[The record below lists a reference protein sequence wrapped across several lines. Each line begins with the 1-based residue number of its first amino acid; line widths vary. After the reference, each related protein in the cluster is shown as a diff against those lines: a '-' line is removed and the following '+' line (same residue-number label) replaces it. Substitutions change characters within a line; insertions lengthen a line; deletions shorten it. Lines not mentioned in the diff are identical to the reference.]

1 MKFYP
6 YWWEDYKPYHFQNC
20 SINNQTY
27 DLVIIGS
34 GYTGICA
41 AQESVSKNLKTLLID
56 QNALGEGASTRSAG
70 MVSGGL
76 NLGKKVDLF
85 KEYGYQMAV
94 DFIKES
100 IDSYRFLEDRING
113 YHTEVKFQKTGR
125 LVLAHSKKKLEALRK
140 KTDLLNKLTNLKLD
154 FLKNIDHEILNDYYK
169 GGMLVHDAA
178 SIHPSLFY
186 KFLLDKALN
195 CKLDIFSPCKLLSHK
210 KIENYHI
217 VNTTEGIVKTKFLL
231 FATNGY
237 SEKEIGKENYNIIGV
252 PSYIAVTN
260 EIGTEAISK
269 VMPKLRM
276 YSDTKNDLFYF
287 RPTPDHK
294 RLLFGAFPV
303 WAYQK
308 ESSRFVESF
317 FYKNISRILPSLNNF
332 KINYIWGGKVGVT
345 FNTLPQV
352 KNENNRL
359 YVFGCNGSGVALMP
373 YLGYKSISLIT
384 KKNNSMITITKINN
398 KKNYFKKII
407 SFLLPIVGI
416 YYRKKEDIENKFF

>member
-1 MKFYP
+1 M
-6 YWWEDYKPYHFQNC
+6 
-20 SINNQTY
+20 
-27 DLVIIGS
+27 IIGA

-85 KEYGYQMAV
+85 KEYGDQMAV

-100 IDSYRFLEDRING
+100 IDSYRFLEDRVNG

-154 FLKNIDHEILNDYYK
+154 FLKNIDHEISNDYYK

-210 KIENYHI
+210 KKENYYI
-217 VNTTEGIVKTKFLL
+217 VNTTEGVVKTEYLL

-260 EIGTEAISK
+260 EIGTEAINK
-269 VMPKLRM
+269 AMPKLRM

-294 RLLFGAFPV
+294 RLLFGSFPI

-308 ESSRFVESF
+308 ESSRLVESF
-317 FYKNISRILPSLNNF
+317 FYKNISRILPSLGNF
-332 KINYIWGGKVGVT
+332 IIDYIWGGKVGVT

-373 YLGYKSISLIT
+373 YLGHKSISLIT
-384 KKNNSMITITKINN
+384 KKNNSLLTITKIRN
-398 KKNYFKKII
+398 KKNYLKKVI
-407 SFLLPIVGI
+407 SFLLPLLGF
-416 YYRKKEDIENKFF
+416 YYRKKEAIENKFF

>member
-27 DLVIIGS
+27 DLIIIGA

-85 KEYGYQMAV
+85 KEYGDQMAV

-100 IDSYRFLEDRING
+100 IDSYRFLEDRVNG
-113 YHTEVKFQKTGR
+113 YHSEVKFQKTGR

-140 KTDLLNKLTNLKLD
+140 KIDLLNRLTNLKLD
-154 FLKNIDHEILNDYYK
+154 FLNNIDHEISNDYYK

-345 FNTLPQV
+345 FNTLPHV
-352 KNENNRL
+352 KNEKNKL

-384 KKNNSMITITKINN
+384 KKTNSPIIITKINS

-407 SFLLPIVGI
+407 SFLLPVLGI
-416 YYRKKEDIENKFF
+416 YYRKKEEIENKFF

>member
-27 DLVIIGS
+27 DLVIIGA

-76 NLGKKVDLF
+76 NFGKKVDLF
-85 KEYGYQMAV
+85 KEYGDQMAV

-100 IDSYRFLEDRING
+100 IDSYRFLEDRVNG

-140 KTDLLNKLTNLKLD
+140 KIDLLNRLTNLKLD
-154 FLKNIDHEILNDYYK
+154 FLKNIDHEISNDYYK

-345 FNTLPQV
+345 FNTLPHV
-352 KNENNRL
+352 KNEKNKL

-384 KKNNSMITITKINN
+384 KKTNSPIIITKINS

-407 SFLLPIVGI
+407 SFLLPVLGI
-416 YYRKKEDIENKFF
+416 YYRKKEEIENKFF

>member
-27 DLVIIGS
+27 DLVIIGA

-76 NLGKKVDLF
+76 NFGKKVDLF
-85 KEYGYQMAV
+85 KEYGDQMAV

-100 IDSYRFLEDRING
+100 IDSYRFLEDRVNG

-140 KTDLLNKLTNLKLD
+140 KKDLLNRLTNLKLD
-154 FLKNIDHEILNDYYK
+154 FLKNIDHEISNDYYK

-217 VNTTEGIVKTKFLL
+217 VNTTEGVVKTKFLL

-345 FNTLPQV
+345 FNTLPHV
-352 KNENNRL
+352 KNEKNKL

-384 KKNNSMITITKINN
+384 KKTNSPIIITKINS

-407 SFLLPIVGI
+407 SFLLPVLGI
-416 YYRKKEDIENKFF
+416 YYRKKEEIENKFF

>member
-27 DLVIIGS
+27 DLVIIGA

-85 KEYGYQMAV
+85 KEYGDQMAV

-100 IDSYRFLEDRING
+100 IDSYRFLEDRVNG

-416 YYRKKEDIENKFF
+416 YYRKKEVIENKFF

>member
-1 MKFYP
+1 LKFYP

-27 DLVIIGS
+27 DLVIIGA

-85 KEYGYQMAV
+85 KEYGDQMAV

-100 IDSYRFLEDRING
+100 IDSYRFLEDRVNG

>member
-27 DLVIIGS
+27 DLVIIGA

-85 KEYGYQMAV
+85 KEYGDQMAV

-100 IDSYRFLEDRING
+100 IDSYRFLEDRVNG

-154 FLKNIDHEILNDYYK
+154 FLKNIDHEISNDYYK

-210 KIENYHI
+210 KKENYYI
-217 VNTTEGIVKTKFLL
+217 VNTTEGVVKTEYLL

-260 EIGTEAISK
+260 EIGTEAINK
-269 VMPKLRM
+269 AMPKLRM

-294 RLLFGAFPV
+294 RLLFGSFPI

-308 ESSRFVESF
+308 ESSRLVESF
-317 FYKNISRILPSLNNF
+317 FYKNISRILPSLGNF
-332 KINYIWGGKVGVT
+332 IIDYIWGGKVGVT

-373 YLGYKSISLIT
+373 YLGHKSISLIT
-384 KKNNSMITITKINN
+384 KKNNSLLTITKIRN
-398 KKNYFKKII
+398 KKNYLKKVI
-407 SFLLPIVGI
+407 SFLLPLLGF
-416 YYRKKEDIENKFF
+416 YYRKKEAIENKFF

>member
-27 DLVIIGS
+27 DLVIIGA

-85 KEYGYQMAV
+85 KEYGDQMAV

-100 IDSYRFLEDRING
+100 IDSYRFLEDRVNG

-154 FLKNIDHEILNDYYK
+154 FLKNIDHEISNDYYK

-384 KKNNSMITITKINN
+384 KKNNSIITITKINN

>member
-27 DLVIIGS
+27 DLVIIGA

-85 KEYGYQMAV
+85 KEYGDQMAV

-100 IDSYRFLEDRING
+100 IDSYRFLEDRVNG

-154 FLKNIDHEILNDYYK
+154 FLKNVDHEILNDYYK

-384 KKNNSMITITKINN
+384 KKNNSMIIITKINN

>member
-27 DLVIIGS
+27 DLVIIGA

-76 NLGKKVDLF
+76 NFGKKVDLF
-85 KEYGYQMAV
+85 KEYGDQMAV

-100 IDSYRFLEDRING
+100 IDSYRFLEDRVNG
-113 YHTEVKFQKTGR
+113 YHSEVKFQKTGR

-140 KTDLLNKLTNLKLD
+140 KIDLLNRLTNLKLD
-154 FLKNIDHEILNDYYK
+154 FLNNIDHEISNDYYK

-345 FNTLPQV
+345 FNTLPHV
-352 KNENNRL
+352 KNEKNKL

-384 KKNNSMITITKINN
+384 KKTNSPIIITKINS

-407 SFLLPIVGI
+407 SFLLPVLGI
-416 YYRKKEDIENKFF
+416 YYRKKEEIENKFF

>member
-6 YWWEDYKPYHFQNC
+6 YWWDDYKPYHFQNC

-27 DLVIIGS
+27 DLVIIGA

-85 KEYGYQMAV
+85 KEYGDQMAV

-100 IDSYRFLEDRING
+100 IDSYRFLEDRVNG

-154 FLKNIDHEILNDYYK
+154 FLKNIDHEISNDYYK

-210 KIENYHI
+210 KKENYYI
-217 VNTTEGIVKTKFLL
+217 VNTTEGVVKTEYLL

-260 EIGTEAISK
+260 EIGTEAINK
-269 VMPKLRM
+269 AMPKLRM

-294 RLLFGAFPV
+294 RLLFGSFPI

-308 ESSRFVESF
+308 ESSRLVESF
-317 FYKNISRILPSLNNF
+317 FYKNISRILPSLGNF
-332 KINYIWGGKVGVT
+332 IIDYIWGGKVGVT

-352 KNENNRL
+352 KNKNNRL

-373 YLGYKSISLIT
+373 YLGHKSISLIT
-384 KKNNSMITITKINN
+384 KKNNSLLTITKIRN
-398 KKNYFKKII
+398 KKNYLKKVI
-407 SFLLPIVGI
+407 SFLLPLLGF
-416 YYRKKEDIENKFF
+416 YYRKKEAIENKFF

>member
-27 DLVIIGS
+27 DLVIIGA

-85 KEYGYQMAV
+85 KEYGDQMAV

-100 IDSYRFLEDRING
+100 IDSYRFLEDRVNG

-154 FLKNIDHEILNDYYK
+154 FLKNIDHEISNDYYK

-384 KKNNSMITITKINN
+384 KKNNSIITITKINN

-416 YYRKKEDIENKFF
+416 YYRKKEEIENKFF

>member
-27 DLVIIGS
+27 DLVIIGA

-85 KEYGYQMAV
+85 KEYGDQMAV
-94 DFIKES
+94 DFIQES
-100 IDSYRFLEDRING
+100 IDSYRFLEDRVNG

-154 FLKNIDHEILNDYYK
+154 FLKSIDHEISNDYYK

-210 KIENYHI
+210 KKENYYI
-217 VNTTEGIVKTKFLL
+217 VNTTEGVVKTEYLM

-260 EIGTEAISK
+260 EIGTEAINK

-294 RLLFGAFPV
+294 RLLFGSFPI

-308 ESSRFVESF
+308 ESSRLVESF
-317 FYKNISRILPSLNNF
+317 FYKNISRILPSLGDF
-332 KINYIWGGKVGVT
+332 IIDYIWGGKVGVT

-373 YLGYKSISLIT
+373 YLGHKSISLIT
-384 KKNNSMITITKINN
+384 KK
-398 KKNYFKKII
+398 II
-407 SFLLPIVGI
+407 HF
-416 YYRKKEDIENKFF
+416 

>member
-6 YWWEDYKPYHFQNC
+6 YWWDDYKPYHFQNC

-27 DLVIIGS
+27 DLVIIGA

-85 KEYGYQMAV
+85 KEYGDQMAV

-100 IDSYRFLEDRING
+100 IDSYRFLEDRVNG

-154 FLKNIDHEILNDYYK
+154 FLKNIDHEISNDYYK

-210 KIENYHI
+210 KKENYYI
-217 VNTTEGIVKTKFLL
+217 VNTTEGVVKTEYLL

-260 EIGTEAISK
+260 EIGTEAINK
-269 VMPKLRM
+269 AMPKLRM

-294 RLLFGAFPV
+294 RLLFGSFPI

-308 ESSRFVESF
+308 ESSRLVESF
-317 FYKNISRILPSLNNF
+317 FYKNISRILPSLGNF
-332 KINYIWGGKVGVT
+332 IIDYIWGGKVGVT

-373 YLGYKSISLIT
+373 YLGHKSISLIT
-384 KKNNSMITITKINN
+384 KKNNSLLTITKIRN
-398 KKNYFKKII
+398 KKNYLKKVI
-407 SFLLPIVGI
+407 SFLLPLLGF
-416 YYRKKEDIENKFF
+416 YYRKKEAIENKFF

>member
-27 DLVIIGS
+27 DLVIIGA

-85 KEYGYQMAV
+85 KEYGDQMAV

-100 IDSYRFLEDRING
+100 IDSYRFLEDRVNG

-154 FLKNIDHEILNDYYK
+154 FLENIDHEISNDYYK

-398 KKNYFKKII
+398 KKNYFKKIV

-416 YYRKKEDIENKFF
+416 YYRTKEVIENKFF

>member
-27 DLVIIGS
+27 DLVIIGA

-85 KEYGYQMAV
+85 KEYGDQMAV

-100 IDSYRFLEDRING
+100 IDSYRFLEDRVNG

-154 FLKNIDHEILNDYYK
+154 FLKNVDHEILNDYYK

>member
-27 DLVIIGS
+27 DLIIIGA

-76 NLGKKVDLF
+76 NFGKKVDLF
-85 KEYGYQMAV
+85 KEYGDQMAV

-100 IDSYRFLEDRING
+100 IDSYRFLEDRVNG
-113 YHTEVKFQKTGR
+113 YHSEVKFQKTGR

-140 KTDLLNKLTNLKLD
+140 KIDLLNRLTNLKLD
-154 FLKNIDHEILNDYYK
+154 FLNNIDHEISNDYYK

-345 FNTLPQV
+345 FNTLPHV
-352 KNENNRL
+352 KNEKNKL

-384 KKNNSMITITKINN
+384 KKTNSPIIITKINS

-407 SFLLPIVGI
+407 SFLLPILGI
-416 YYRKKEDIENKFF
+416 YYRKKEEIENKFF

>member
-27 DLVIIGS
+27 DLVITGAV
-34 GYTGICA
+34 YTGICA

-85 KEYGYQMAV
+85 KEYGDQMAV

-100 IDSYRFLEDRING
+100 IDSYRFLEDRVNG

-125 LVLAHSKKKLEALRK
+125 LVLAHSKKKLETLRK

-210 KIENYHI
+210 KKENYHI
-217 VNTTEGIVKTKFLL
+217 VNTTEGIVKTKYLL

-237 SEKEIGKENYNIIGV
+237 SEKEVGKENYNIIGV

-317 FYKNISRILPSLNNF
+317 FFKNISRILPSINNF
-332 KINYIWGGKVGVT
+332 KIDYIWGGKVGVT
-345 FNTLPQV
+345 FNTLPHV
-352 KNENNRL
+352 KKEKNRL

-416 YYRKKEDIENKFF
+416 YYRKKEEIENRFF

>member
-27 DLVIIGS
+27 DLVIIGA

-85 KEYGYQMAV
+85 KEYGDQMAV

-100 IDSYRFLEDRING
+100 IDSYRFLEDRVNG

-140 KTDLLNKLTNLKLD
+140 KIDLLNRLTNLKLD
-154 FLKNIDHEILNDYYK
+154 FLNNIDHEISNDYYK

-308 ESSRFVESF
+308 ECSRFVESF

-345 FNTLPQV
+345 FNTLPHV
-352 KNENNRL
+352 KNEKNKL

-384 KKNNSMITITKINN
+384 KKTNSPIIITKINS

-407 SFLLPIVGI
+407 SFLLPVLGI
-416 YYRKKEDIENKFF
+416 YYRKKEEIENKFF

>member
-27 DLVIIGS
+27 DLVIIGA

-85 KEYGYQMAV
+85 KEYGDQMAV

-100 IDSYRFLEDRING
+100 IDSYRFLEDRVNG

-416 YYRKKEDIENKFF
+416 YYRKKEEIENKFF

>member
-27 DLVIIGS
+27 DLVIIGA

-76 NLGKKVDLF
+76 NFGKKVDLF
-85 KEYGYQMAV
+85 KEYGDQMAV

-100 IDSYRFLEDRING
+100 IDSYRFLEDRVNG

-140 KTDLLNKLTNLKLD
+140 KIDLLNRLTNLKLD
-154 FLKNIDHEILNDYYK
+154 FLKNIDHEISNDYYK

-195 CKLDIFSPCKLLSHK
+195 CKLDILSPCKLLSHK

-345 FNTLPQV
+345 FNTLPHV
-352 KNENNRL
+352 KNEKNKL

-384 KKNNSMITITKINN
+384 KKTNSPIIITKINS

-407 SFLLPIVGI
+407 SFLLPVLGI
-416 YYRKKEDIENKFF
+416 YYRKKEEIENKFF

>member
-27 DLVIIGS
+27 DLVIIGA

-85 KEYGYQMAV
+85 KEYGDQMAV

-100 IDSYRFLEDRING
+100 IDSYRFLEDRVNG

-154 FLKNIDHEILNDYYK
+154 FLKNIDHEISNDYYK

-186 KFLLDKALN
+186 KFLFDKALN

-210 KIENYHI
+210 KKENYYI
-217 VNTTEGIVKTKFLL
+217 VNTTEGVVKTEYLL

-260 EIGTEAISK
+260 EIGTEAINK
-269 VMPKLRM
+269 AMPKLRM

-294 RLLFGAFPV
+294 RLLFGSFPI

-308 ESSRFVESF
+308 ESSRLVESF
-317 FYKNISRILPSLNNF
+317 FYKNISRILPSLGNF
-332 KINYIWGGKVGVT
+332 IIDYIWGGKVGVT

-373 YLGYKSISLIT
+373 YLGHKSISLIT
-384 KKNNSMITITKINN
+384 KKNNSLLTITKIRN
-398 KKNYFKKII
+398 KKNYLKKVI
-407 SFLLPIVGI
+407 SFLLPLLGF
-416 YYRKKEDIENKFF
+416 YYRKKEAIENKFF

>member
-27 DLVIIGS
+27 DLVIIGA

-85 KEYGYQMAV
+85 KEYGDQMAV

-100 IDSYRFLEDRING
+100 IDSYRFLEDRVNG

-154 FLKNIDHEILNDYYK
+154 FLKNIDHEISNDYYK

-186 KFLLDKALN
+186 KFLLDNALN

-210 KIENYHI
+210 KKENYYI
-217 VNTTEGIVKTKFLL
+217 VNTTEGVVKTEYLL

-260 EIGTEAISK
+260 EIGTEAINK
-269 VMPKLRM
+269 AMPKLRM

-294 RLLFGAFPV
+294 RLLFGSFPI

-308 ESSRFVESF
+308 ESSRLVESF
-317 FYKNISRILPSLNNF
+317 FYKNISRILPSLGNF
-332 KINYIWGGKVGVT
+332 IIDYIWGGKVGVT

-373 YLGYKSISLIT
+373 YLGHKSISLIT
-384 KKNNSMITITKINN
+384 KKNNSLLTITKIRN
-398 KKNYFKKII
+398 KKNYLKKII
-407 SFLLPIVGI
+407 SFLLPLLGF
-416 YYRKKEDIENKFF
+416 YYRKKEAIENKFF

>member
-27 DLVIIGS
+27 DLVIIGA

-85 KEYGYQMAV
+85 KEYGDQMAV

-100 IDSYRFLEDRING
+100 IDSYRFLEDRVNG
-113 YHTEVKFQKTGR
+113 YHSEIKFQKTGR

-140 KTDLLNKLTNLKLD
+140 KIDLLNRLTNLKLD
-154 FLKNIDHEILNDYYK
+154 FLNNIDHEISNDYYK

-345 FNTLPQV
+345 FNTLPHV
-352 KNENNRL
+352 KNEKNKL

-384 KKNNSMITITKINN
+384 KKTNSPIIITKINS

-407 SFLLPIVGI
+407 SFLLPVLGI
-416 YYRKKEDIENKFF
+416 YYRKKEEIENKFF

>member
-1 MKFYP
+1 LKFYP

-27 DLVIIGS
+27 DLVIIGA

-76 NLGKKVDLF
+76 NFGKKVDLF
-85 KEYGYQMAV
+85 KEYGDQMAV

-100 IDSYRFLEDRING
+100 IDSYRFLEDRVNG
-113 YHTEVKFQKTGR
+113 YHSEVKFQKTGR

-140 KTDLLNKLTNLKLD
+140 KIDLLNRLTNLKLD
-154 FLKNIDHEILNDYYK
+154 FLKNIDHEISNDYYK

-345 FNTLPQV
+345 FNTLPHV
-352 KNENNRL
+352 KNEKNKL

-384 KKNNSMITITKINN
+384 KKTNSPIIISKINS

-407 SFLLPIVGI
+407 SFLLPVLGI
-416 YYRKKEDIENKFF
+416 YYRKKEEIENKFF

>member
-27 DLVIIGS
+27 DLIIIGA

-76 NLGKKVDLF
+76 NFGKKVDLF
-85 KEYGYQMAV
+85 KEYGDQMAV

-100 IDSYRFLEDRING
+100 IDSYRFLEDRVNG
-113 YHTEVKFQKTGR
+113 YHSEVKFQKTGR

-140 KTDLLNKLTNLKLD
+140 KIDLLNRLTNLKLD
-154 FLKNIDHEILNDYYK
+154 FLNNIDHEISNDYYK

-345 FNTLPQV
+345 FNTLPHV
-352 KNENNRL
+352 KNEKNKL

-384 KKNNSMITITKINN
+384 KKTNSPIIITKINS

-407 SFLLPIVGI
+407 SFLLPVLGI
-416 YYRKKEDIENKFF
+416 YYRKKEEIENKFF

>member
-27 DLVIIGS
+27 DLVIIGA

-85 KEYGYQMAV
+85 KEYGDQMAV

-100 IDSYRFLEDRING
+100 IDSYRFLEDRVNG

-140 KTDLLNKLTNLKLD
+140 KIDLLNRLTNLKLD
-154 FLKNIDHEILNDYYK
+154 FLKNIDHEISNDYYK

-195 CKLDIFSPCKLLSHK
+195 CKLDILSPCKLLSHK

-345 FNTLPQV
+345 FNTLPHV
-352 KNENNRL
+352 KNEKNKL

-384 KKNNSMITITKINN
+384 KKTNSPIIITKINS

-407 SFLLPIVGI
+407 SFLLPVLGI
-416 YYRKKEDIENKFF
+416 YYRKKEEIENKFF

>member
-27 DLVIIGS
+27 DLVIIGA

-76 NLGKKVDLF
+76 NFGKKVDLF
-85 KEYGYQMAV
+85 KEYGDQMAV

-100 IDSYRFLEDRING
+100 IDSYRFLEDRVNG
-113 YHTEVKFQKTGR
+113 YHSEVKFQKTGR

-140 KTDLLNKLTNLKLD
+140 KIDLLNRLTNLKLD
-154 FLKNIDHEILNDYYK
+154 LLKNIDHEISNDYYK

-345 FNTLPQV
+345 FNTLPHV
-352 KNENNRL
+352 KNEKNKL

-384 KKNNSMITITKINN
+384 KKTNSPIIITKINS

-407 SFLLPIVGI
+407 SFLLPILGI
-416 YYRKKEDIENKFF
+416 YYRKKEEIENKFF

>member
-1 MKFYP
+1 LKFYP
-6 YWWEDYKPYHFQNC
+6 YWWDDYKPYHFQNC

-27 DLVIIGS
+27 DLVIIGA

-85 KEYGYQMAV
+85 KEYGDQMAV

-100 IDSYRFLEDRING
+100 IDSYRFLEDRVNG

-154 FLKNIDHEILNDYYK
+154 FLKNIDHEISNDYYK

-210 KIENYHI
+210 KKENYYI
-217 VNTTEGIVKTKFLL
+217 VNTTEGVVKTEYLL

-260 EIGTEAISK
+260 EIGTEAINK
-269 VMPKLRM
+269 AMPKLRM

-294 RLLFGAFPV
+294 RLLFGSFPI

-308 ESSRFVESF
+308 ESSRLVESF
-317 FYKNISRILPSLNNF
+317 FYKNISRILPSLGNF
-332 KINYIWGGKVGVT
+332 IIDYIWGGKVGVT

-373 YLGYKSISLIT
+373 YLGHKSISLIT
-384 KKNNSMITITKINN
+384 KKNNSLLTITKIRN
-398 KKNYFKKII
+398 KKNYLKKVI
-407 SFLLPIVGI
+407 SFLLPLLGF
-416 YYRKKEDIENKFF
+416 YYRKKEAIENKFF

>member
-27 DLVIIGS
+27 DLVIIGA

-85 KEYGYQMAV
+85 KEYGDQMAV

-100 IDSYRFLEDRING
+100 IDSYRFLEDRVNG

-154 FLKNIDHEILNDYYK
+154 FLKNIDHEISNDYYK

-210 KIENYHI
+210 KKENYYI
-217 VNTTEGIVKTKFLL
+217 VNTTEGVVKTEYLL

-260 EIGTEAISK
+260 EIGTEAINK
-269 VMPKLRM
+269 AMPKLRM

-294 RLLFGAFPV
+294 RLLFGSFPI

-308 ESSRFVESF
+308 ESSRLVESF
-317 FYKNISRILPSLNNF
+317 FYKNISRILPSLSNF
-332 KINYIWGGKVGVT
+332 IIDYIWGGKVGVT

-352 KNENNRL
+352 KNKNNRL

-373 YLGYKSISLIT
+373 YLGHKSISLIT
-384 KKNNSMITITKINN
+384 KKNNSILTINKIRN
-398 KKNYFKKII
+398 KKNYLKKVI
-407 SFLLPIVGI
+407 SFLLPLLGF
-416 YYRKKEDIENKFF
+416 YYRKKEAIENKFF

>member
-27 DLVIIGS
+27 DLVIIGA

-76 NLGKKVDLF
+76 NFGKKVDLF
-85 KEYGYQMAV
+85 KEYGDQMAV

-100 IDSYRFLEDRING
+100 IDSYRFLEDRVNG
-113 YHTEVKFQKTGR
+113 YHSEVKFQKTGR

-140 KTDLLNKLTNLKLD
+140 KIDLLNRLTNLKLD
-154 FLKNIDHEILNDYYK
+154 FLNNIDHEISNDYYK

-195 CKLDIFSPCKLLSHK
+195 CKLDILSPCKLLSHK

-345 FNTLPQV
+345 FNTLPHV
-352 KNENNRL
+352 KNEKNKL

-384 KKNNSMITITKINN
+384 KKTNSPIIISKINS

-407 SFLLPIVGI
+407 SFLLPVLGI
-416 YYRKKEDIENKFF
+416 YYRKKEEIENKFF

>member
-27 DLVIIGS
+27 DLVIIGA

-76 NLGKKVDLF
+76 NFGKKVDLF
-85 KEYGYQMAV
+85 KEYGDQMAI

-100 IDSYRFLEDRING
+100 IDSYRFLEDRVNG
-113 YHTEVKFQKTGR
+113 YHSEVKFQKTGR

-140 KTDLLNKLTNLKLD
+140 KIDLLNRLTNLKLD
-154 FLKNIDHEILNDYYK
+154 FLKNIDHEISNDYYK

-345 FNTLPQV
+345 FNTLPHV
-352 KNENNRL
+352 KNEKNKL

-384 KKNNSMITITKINN
+384 KKTNSPIIITKINS

-407 SFLLPIVGI
+407 SFLLPVLGI
-416 YYRKKEDIENKFF
+416 YYRKKEEIENKFF

>member
-27 DLVIIGS
+27 DLVIIGA

-76 NLGKKVDLF
+76 NFGKKVDLF
-85 KEYGYQMAV
+85 KEYGDQMAV

-100 IDSYRFLEDRING
+100 IDSYRFLEDRVNG
-113 YHTEVKFQKTGR
+113 YHSEVKFQKTGR

-140 KTDLLNKLTNLKLD
+140 KIDLLNRLTNLKLD
-154 FLKNIDHEILNDYYK
+154 FLNNIDHEISNDYYK

-345 FNTLPQV
+345 FNTLPHV
-352 KNENNRL
+352 KNEKNKL

-384 KKNNSMITITKINN
+384 KKTNSPIIITKINS

-407 SFLLPIVGI
+407 SFLLPILGI
-416 YYRKKEDIENKFF
+416 YYRKKEEIENKFF

>member
-27 DLVIIGS
+27 DLVIIGA
-34 GYTGICA
+34 GYTGVCA

-85 KEYGYQMAV
+85 KEYGDQMAV

-100 IDSYRFLEDRING
+100 IDSYRFLEDRVNG

-154 FLKNIDHEILNDYYK
+154 FLKNIDHEISNDYYK

-186 KFLLDKALN
+186 KFLLDEALN

-210 KIENYHI
+210 KKENYYI
-217 VNTTEGIVKTKFLL
+217 VNTTEGVVKTKYLM

-260 EIGTEAISK
+260 DIVDRYKTGIYGNTMTGNPKALEIGIETLK
-269 VMPKLRM
+269 RV
-276 YSDTKNDLFYF
+276 
-287 RPTPDHK
+287 TPELSENIRDK
-294 RLLFGAFPV
+294 GAKFI
-303 WAYQK
+303 
-308 ESSRFVESF
+308 
-317 FYKNISRILPSLNNF
+317 NMLNNVKKHYPF
-332 KINYIWGGKVGVT
+332 IATHVTGQGLLCALHIKEHYPVVADVNGLEYLCRKNGLNVIHGGKNALRFT
-345 FNTLPQV
+345 PNFN
-352 KNENNRL
+352 
-359 YVFGCNGSGVALMP
+359 
-373 YLGYKSISLIT
+373 IT
-384 KKNNSMITITKINN
+384 DDEIELVEKY
-398 KKNYFKKII
+398 YFIH
-407 SFLLPIVGI
+407 
-416 YYRKKEDIENKFF
+416 

>member
-27 DLVIIGS
+27 DLVIIGA

-85 KEYGYQMAV
+85 KEYGDQMAV

-100 IDSYRFLEDRING
+100 IDSYRFLEDRVNG

-125 LVLAHSKKKLEALRK
+125 LVLAHSKKKLEALKK

-154 FLKNIDHEILNDYYK
+154 FLENIDHEISNDYYK

-186 KFLLDKALN
+186 KFLLDEALN

-210 KIENYHI
+210 KKENYYI
-217 VNTTEGIVKTKFLL
+217 VNTTEGVVKTKYLM

-260 EIGTEAISK
+260 EIGTEAINS

-294 RLLFGAFPV
+294 RLLFGAFPI

-308 ESSRFVESF
+308 ESRGFVENF
-317 FYKNISRILPSLNNF
+317 FYRNISRILPSLNNF
-332 KINYIWGGKVGVT
+332 IIDYIWGGKVGVT
-345 FNTLPQV
+345 FNTLPHV
-352 KNENNRL
+352 KNEKNKL

-384 KKNNSMITITKINN
+384 KKTNSPIIITKINN

-407 SFLLPIVGI
+407 SFLLPLVGI
-416 YYRKKEDIENKFF
+416 YYRKKEEIENKFF